1 MITKSTSSCCKGT
14 VMGMVVFHRWNR
26 GIVTLKHNSWKVKE
40 QPMGRGLE
48 LTLIIDGAA
57 MRCGIE

>member
-1 MITKSTSSCCKGT
+1 MPRT
-14 VMGMVVFHRWNR
+14 VLGPPQADISGWGAAVDHQVNVV
-26 GIVTLKHNSWKVKE
+26 VLHNSWKVKE